1 MITASLRMVVPGRR
15 KDEVIRAMRSLK
27 GPTSAQPG
35 CVDCRILEDADD
47 AGVVLYVEEWGSR
60 EQLERHI
67 RSDHYRRLLVIME
80 MSNERPDIRFDTVS
94 RRQGLELVEAIRAP
108 AQGSPHR

>member
-1 MITASLRMVVPGRR
+1 MITASLRLVVPGRR
-15 KDEVIRAMRSLK
+15 KAEAVRAMRSLK

-47 AGVVLYVEEWGSR
+47 ASVLLYVEEWGSW

-67 RSDHYRRLLVIME
+67 RSDQYRRLLSIME
-80 MSNERPDIRFDTVS
+80 MANERPEIRFDTVS
-94 RRQGLELVEAIRAP
+94 QRQGFELVERLRSP
-108 AQGSPHR
+108 ASGSVNR

>member
-67 RSDHYRRLLVIME
+67 RSEPYRRLLSIME
-80 MSNERPDIRFDTVS
+80 MAAERPEIRYDTVS
-94 RRQGLELVEAIRAP
+94 QRQGFELVEAIRSP
-108 AQGSPHR
+108 ALGLARR